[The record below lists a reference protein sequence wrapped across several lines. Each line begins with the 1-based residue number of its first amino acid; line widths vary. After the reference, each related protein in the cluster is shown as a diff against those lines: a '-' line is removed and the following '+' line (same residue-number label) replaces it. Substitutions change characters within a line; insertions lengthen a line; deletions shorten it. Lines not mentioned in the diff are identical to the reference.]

1 MGRKRR
7 MKRRRREE
15 MTRAEWEMLQNT
27 SILLFFWSFFRDCVK
42 NVFGGNKNEEI
53 PRVRKDLKKDIIEP
67 LGERYFRRSYRMS
80 VDSFYKLHS
89 ILKPS
94 LEAHFFPRGGG
105 SREVCW

>member
-1 MGRKRR
+1 

-15 MTRAEWEMLQNT
+15 MTRAEWEMLQNM

-67 LGERYFRRSYRMS
+67 LLGEKYFHRSVRDQNLLRPSIKIEIIYLIFFKILINEL
-80 VDSFYKLHS
+80 VIHVLCTNYK
-89 ILKPS
+89 
-94 LEAHFFPRGGG
+94 E
-105 SREVCW
+105 